1 MFVVITMKKKNLLLL
16 ELNYAIE
23 KPHFWRP
30 WRGCS
35 MIAFLQREEGLH
47 DINMTMKVVLKIQ
60 VLRLIFLA
68 AFRVTIEEE
77 DVLVVMV
84 SVEEELLGVVLAV
97 MCDLMKMVFILA
109 TMMMNMIMRIL
120 LQTMGGLGSTMV
132 VVEVLVV
139 IMIIIVVIII
149 GKIKIALLVSS

>member
-1 MFVVITMKKKNLLLL
+1 
-16 ELNYAIE
+16 
-23 KPHFWRP
+23 
-30 WRGCS
+30 
-35 MIAFLQREEGLH
+35 LQRVEGLH
-47 DINMTMKVVLKIQ
+47 DINMTMKGVLKIQ

-68 AFRVTIEEE
+68 AF
-77 DVLVVMV
+77 